1 MLRLLV
7 AVTLTLAVAGRSSAD
22 GPAAID
28 LGGPRRATATLSVT
42 ATEYVVAVKM
52 LPVSSFDAGTNARLN
67 RDKARALAL
76 QALAKHLSGA
86 KAVTLSVS
94 GAEVEGAA
102 LDGKFYALTL
112 RVPRGSVAVVAAA
125 PRPPEAARPAGGRE
139 GAKAERVEYT
149 SALFTRKYDLLD
161 TLAGLP
167 APLAADLDAAART
180 PDGKPTGEG
189 AFHRAVAEVEERG
202 LAQLDKLVAE
212 VDGEILL
219 LSVEKAEL
227 NRLIGEQRVRLL
239 ESLKTRLEQFD
250 ATTKGNKK
258 P

>member
-1 MLRLLV
+1 MLRIFL
-7 AVTLTLAVAGRSSAD
+7 AVTLTLAVAGGSAA
-22 GPAAID
+22 GEPTAID
-28 LGGPRRATATLSVT
+28 LGGPRRATAALSVT

-52 LPVSSFDAGTNARLN
+52 FPVSSFDAATNARLN

-94 GAEVEGAA
+94 GAEVEGAGA
-102 LDGKFYALTL
+102 DGKFYALTL
-112 RVPRGSVAVVAAA
+112 RVPRRSVSVVAAG
-125 PRPPEAARPAGGRE
+125 RPPEEARPVE
-139 GAKAERVEYT
+139 GKAEKVERVDYT
-149 SALFTRKYDLLD
+149 SALFTRKQDLLD
-161 TLAGLP
+161 TLAGLSV
-167 APLAADLDAAART
+167 PLAADLDDAART
-180 PDGKPTGEG
+180 PDGRPAGEG

-202 LAQLDKLVAE
+202 LGQLDKLAAE

-219 LSVEKAEL
+219 LSIEKAEL

-239 ESLKTRLEQFD
+239 ASLKNRLDRFD
-250 ATTKGNKK
+250 TTTKGANK